1 MAENTSTDLASTMQ
15 CGECGKVMPR
25 GGHRLLYCEP
35 CKTIVRRRHAR
46 TRAAV
51 KRVPKVHNRD
61 CRRCASPF
69 RTADPYNYYCEGC
82 IEAAAKSG
90 LSKYHFLSRRA
101 DPVPIKGRCQGCFGE
116 FLPRWKGQKYCHQA
130 CKAKARR
137 LTPEGRLNS
146 RMQCAVRR
154 GLLNGKEGRSWK
166 ALVEFSAEDLR
177 RHLERQFLKGMSW
190 DNFGDWHID
199 HRRPL
204 SSFRFNKPED
214 PDFKAAWALTN
225 LQPLWALDNIR
236 KHNRMTFLL

>member
-51 KRVPKVHNRD
+51 KRVPKVHN
-61 CRRCASPF
+61 
-69 RTADPYNYYCEGC
+69 
-82 IEAAAKSG
+82 
-90 LSKYHFLSRRA
+90 
-101 DPVPIKGRCQGCFGE
+101 
-116 FLPRWKGQKYCHQA
+116 
-130 CKAKARR
+130 
-137 LTPEGRLNS
+137 
-146 RMQCAVRR
+146 
-154 GLLNGKEGRSWK
+154 
-166 ALVEFSAEDLR
+166 
-177 RHLERQFLKGMSW
+177 
-190 DNFGDWHID
+190 
-199 HRRPL
+199 
-204 SSFRFNKPED
+204 